1 MSNALS
7 WSETNVDPLY
17 RAKHRWRFSSV
28 VFWQVAF
35 VSVAAYISQTL
46 IFDETNW
53 YRIDLYDAFTWG
65 LVVTQ
70 VFTLAIYVSR
80 HRVQSVESSLKIFL
94 SLGVLA
100 AGLTIAAI
108 AFLVI
113 DAHRGDRDVLPL
125 LLIAPGYWVAV
136 FVFLVSMFLQLRLA
150 NICLQIF
157 RPMLG
162 RKRDLDSKSS
172 SFDPLTESGADEKY
186 SIADIFAFT
195 GLAAVS
201 ISAYRLVLGMVTDYD
216 ALRFLAMFYAA
227 SITTF
232 SVYGLNQLKLGR
244 WLRLSV
250 ILVLGAALGYAE
262 FYVAEQV
269 RSPLVRFGVTGMV
282 LCNYWIAVATTM
294 QMWFVQRFLDYK
306 TSRVV
311 NS

>member
-1 MSNALS
+1 
-7 WSETNVDPLY
+7 
-17 RAKHRWRFSSV
+17 V

-35 VSVAAYISQTL
+35 VSVAAYVSQTL

-80 HRVQSVESSLKIFL
+80 HRVQTVKNSLKIFL
-94 SLGVLA
+94 SLGALA

-113 DAHRGDRDVLPL
+113 DAFRGDRDALPL
-125 LLIAPGYWVAV
+125 LLIAPGYCVAV

-150 NICLQIF
+150 IICLQAF
-157 RPMLG
+157 RPVLG
-162 RKRDLDSKSS
+162 RKHAQDSKSS
-172 SFDPLTESGADEKY
+172 SFDQLKESDAVEKY
-186 SIADIFAFT
+186 SIADVFAFT

-227 SITTF
+227 SITAF
-232 SVYGLNQLKLGR
+232 SVYGLNQLKLGL

-269 RSPLVRFGVTGMV
+269 RSPLVRFGVNGMV
-282 LCNYWIAVATTM
+282 LCNYLIAMSTTI
-294 QMWFVQRFLDYK
+294 QMWLVQRFLG
-306 TSRVV
+306 
-311 NS
+311 